1 MTGRFLAAIQFLTV
15 LPVRRDTGRAGRGAV
30 FYPLVGALLGAS
42 AGAVL
47 MLSEVGL
54 GRPLSAL
61 LALGWLL
68 VVTGCLH
75 EDGLAD
81 VADAV
86 RAGRTREKMMAI
98 LKDSRIGTYGA
109 VALIISVAVRWQ
121 AMAEMAQPMPQFIA
135 QPMAQLMAQLMAQ
148 PVAGLAAAV
157 SLSRMSLVALAG
169 IAPAVGSGMGQAF
182 ALDCSR
188 KVVSLVVVQAVAMA
202 GAAAWFTGWRPAL
215 GMIAATA
222 LVVLLARAYFVRR
235 LGGVNGDCLGATC
248 QVVEMVNLVI
258 LAWRFST

>member
-1 MTGRFLAAIQFLTV
+1 MTVRFLAAVQFLTV

-30 FYPLVGALLGAS
+30 FYPLVGGLLGAS

-109 VALIISVAVRWQ
+109 VALILSVAVRWQ
-121 AMAEMAQPMPQFIA
+121 AMAEMAQPMPQLMA
-135 QPMAQLMAQLMAQ
+135 QPMAQLMAQ

-202 GAAAWFTGWRPAL
+202 GAAVWFTGWRPAL
-215 GMIAATA
+215 AMIAATA

>member
-1 MTGRFLAAIQFLTV
+1 MTVRFLAAVQFLTV

-30 FYPLVGALLGAS
+30 FYPLVGGLLGAS

-121 AMAEMAQPMPQFIA
+121 AMAEMP
-135 QPMAQLMAQLMAQ
+135 Q
-148 PVAGLAAAV
+148 PVAGLATAV

>member
-15 LPVRRDTGRAGRGAV
+15 LPVRRDTGHAGRGAV

-109 VALIISVAVRWQ
+109 VALILSVAVRWQ
-121 AMAEMAQPMPQFIA
+121 AMAEMAQPMP
-135 QPMAQLMAQLMAQ
+135 QLMAQ

-169 IAPAVGSGMGQAF
+169 ISPAVGSGMGQAF

-222 LVVLLARAYFVRR
+222 LMVLLARAYFVRR

-258 LAWRFST
+258 LAWRFSI

>member
-1 MTGRFLAAIQFLTV
+1 MTGRFLAAVQFLTV

-54 GRPLSAL
+54 RRPLSAL

-109 VALIISVAVRWQ
+109 VTLIISVAVRWQ
-121 AMAEMAQPMPQFIA
+121 AMAEMAQPMPQ
-135 QPMAQLMAQLMAQ
+135 PMPQLMAQ

-248 QVVEMVNLVI
+248 QAVEMVNLVI
-258 LAWRFST
+258 LAWHFST

>member
-1 MTGRFLAAIQFLTV
+1 MTGRFLAAVQFLTV

-30 FYPLVGALLGAS
+30 FYPLVGALMGAS

-54 GRPLSAL
+54 RRPLSAL

-109 VALIISVAVRWQ
+109 VALILSVAVRWQ
-121 AMAEMAQPMPQFIA
+121 AMAEMAQPVP
-135 QPMAQLMAQLMAQ
+135 QLMAQLMAQ

-169 IAPAVGSGMGQAF
+169 ISPAVGSGMGQAF

-258 LAWRFST
+258 LAWRFSI

>member
-1 MTGRFLAAIQFLTV
+1 MTGRFLAAVQFLTV

-121 AMAEMAQPMPQFIA
+121 AMAEMP
-135 QPMAQLMAQLMAQ
+135 Q
-148 PVAGLAAAV
+148 PVAGLATAV

-222 LVVLLARAYFVRR
+222 LMVLLARAYFVRR

-258 LAWRFST
+258 LAWRFSI